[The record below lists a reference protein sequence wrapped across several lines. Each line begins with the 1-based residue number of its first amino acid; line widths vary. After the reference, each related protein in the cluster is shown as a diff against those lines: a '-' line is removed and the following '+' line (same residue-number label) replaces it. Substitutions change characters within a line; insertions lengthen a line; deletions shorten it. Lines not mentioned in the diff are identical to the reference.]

1 MGISSRNPGL
11 YIGFPSSYISR
22 YFTSVK
28 FKFPLVASIFT
39 SWLCMKCVSEIGVLI
54 TFQRWDVDWLCMKR
68 VSGIGVLISCI

>member
-28 FKFPLVASIFT
+28 FKFLLVASIIIC
-39 SWLCMKCVSEIGVLI
+39 WLCMKRVGIFDQLCVKCVSEIGVLI
-54 TFQRWDVDWLCMKR
+54 GCA
-68 VSGIGVLISCI
+68 